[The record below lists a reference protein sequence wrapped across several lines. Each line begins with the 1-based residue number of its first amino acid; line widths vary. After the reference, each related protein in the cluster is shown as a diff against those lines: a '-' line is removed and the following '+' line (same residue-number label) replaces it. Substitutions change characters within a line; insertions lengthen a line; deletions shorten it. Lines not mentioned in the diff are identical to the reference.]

1 MNSENIKNITN
12 QAIEQLIEALKAGKS
27 EALTN
32 YLAAVAKFH
41 RYSFQNILLIARQC
55 PQATRVAGFHAWR
68 SQDRFV
74 KKGEK
79 GLMILAP
86 LVRRVKSADA
96 CSTEKESRIF
106 GFRAVYVFDVSQTD
120 GAPLPTIGVAQ
131 GEPGEYFSR
140 LEQLVRE
147 QGISLEYSAEIAPA
161 KGMACGKKIILLPGM
176 APAEQFST
184 LVHELAHEML
194 HRDARRTETTQR
206 VRETEA
212 EAVAFVVSKGIG
224 LDTNSAAQDYISLY
238 SGDAALLLESLEYIQ
253 QTANQILNSIGA
265 GESSAPPT
273 NKQEVNA

>member
-1 MNSENIKNITN
+1 MNSENIQNITN
-12 QAIEQLIEALKAGKS
+12 QAIEQLIETQKAEKS

-55 PQATRVAGFHAWR
+55 PQATRVAGFHTWR
-68 SQDRFV
+68 SLGRFV
-74 KKGEK
+74 KKCEK

-86 LVRRVKSADA
+86 LVRKVEFSDA
-96 CSTEKESRIF
+96 CSTEKESWIF

-140 LEQLVRE
+140 LETLVRE

-161 KGMACGKKIILLPGM
+161 KGMSCGKKIILLRRM

-194 HRDARRTETTQR
+194 HRDAL
-206 VRETEA
+206 A
-212 EAVAFVVSKGIG
+212 
-224 LDTNSAAQDYISLY
+224 N
-238 SGDAALLLESLEYIQ
+238 DAARARNWGWGRCIRCEPGKSGLI
-253 QTANQILNSIGA
+253 QILQPRTTSRSTLAMRRCCWKARNTSSKPRIRFSIP
-265 GESSAPPT
+265 SARGIPPRLA
-273 NKQEVNA
+273 N

>member
-1 MNSENIKNITN
+1 MNSENVKNITN

-55 PQATRVAGFHAWR
+55 PQATRVAGFHTWR
-68 SQDRFV
+68 SLGRFV

-86 LVRRVKSADA
+86 LVRKVESADE
-96 CSTEKESRIF
+96 SDSDKQSRIV

-120 GAPLPTIGVAQ
+120 GAPLPMIGVAE

-140 LEQLVRE
+140 LEHLVRD

-161 KGMACGKKIILLPGM
+161 KGMSCGKKIILLPGM

-184 LVHELAHEML
+184 LVHELSHEML
-194 HRDARRTETTQR
+194 HRDARRLQTTQR

-212 EAVAFVVSKGIG
+212 EAVAFVVCQGIG
-224 LDTNSAAQDYISLY
+224 LNTNTAAQDYISLY

-265 GESSAPPT
+265 GDFSAPPT
-273 NKQEVNA
+273 S